1 MVFFKI
7 RGRIQKRNPKLA
19 LQEITSRL
27 FVLDYEIR
35 RIYCMDKKKTKVM
48 KSDGTV
54 AWIKKQQSLVVSD
67 GVVFFPLYNLIPKT
81 PNSRIS
87 KLNDN
92 KCMN

>member
-1 MVFFKI
+1 
-7 RGRIQKRNPKLA
+7 
-19 LQEITSRL
+19 
-27 FVLDYEIR
+27 
-35 RIYCMDKKKTKVM
+35 MDKKTKVM

-67 GVVFFPLYNLIPKT
+67 GVAFHPLYNLIPKT